1 MRTLITA
8 ILIVCAFNV
17 SAGDNRYQ
25 NRYNYQPQV
34 IQIDPVQQY
43 LIQQQMQ
50 QREFEARQHQ
60 YFMQR
65 NAADNYRREYVSP
78 LRMYGY

>member
-43 LIQQQMQ
+43 LIRQQEQ
-50 QREFEARQHQ
+50 QRDLELRQQQ

-78 LRMYGY
+78 LRLYGY

>member
-1 MRTLITA
+1 MRTLIA
-8 ILIVCAFNV
+8 PILLIAAFNV
-17 SAGDNRYQ
+17 NAGDNRYQ

-43 LIQQQMQ
+43 LIQQQAQ
-50 QREFEARQHQ
+50 QRDLEARQHQ

-65 NAADNYRREYVSP
+65 NALDNYRREYVFP

>member
-8 ILIVCAFNV
+8 MLIVCAFNV

-34 IQIDPVQQY
+34 IQLDPVQQY

-50 QREFEARQHQ
+50 RRDLETRQQQ

-65 NAADNYRREYVSP
+65 NAADNYRREYISP
-78 LRMYGY
+78 LRIYGY